1 MPKSP
6 VISTVEFLEWLHM
19 GSTRHAHLLE
29 FNFAN
34 SSSGALG
41 TSFRHSSLNEMSPFC
56 GLGQDALDTGR

>member
-1 MPKSP
+1 MLTSP
-6 VISTVEFLEWLHM
+6 VINTVEFLEWLHM

-41 TSFRHSSLNEMSPFC
+41 TSFRHSSFNEMNLLC
-56 GLGQDALDTGR
+56 GLGQDVLDTGR